1 MNRITRRGF
10 CLAGLIGVSLL
21 LFYGGKLDAE
31 SPEGVQSKP
40 PSISIYDEEN
50 LLEITIEDVGKY
62 HGDICPCLLA
72 GFRVT
77 QLAISQLW
85 KDEVPGREDFRIISA
100 FPGQGSQD
108 AFEFITRAKTRGDF
122 TLELP
127 EGTSASSITVD
138 NWVFSFIRKSTDE
151 RVRIRLKEE
160 VFPERF
166 FELRKKVK
174 SEPATSEEK
183 EAFGRTKQEL
193 KDRLMSLPANK
204 LFGFQANDDEEE

>member
-1 MNRITRRGF
+1 M
-10 CLAGLIGVSLL
+10 AIGLL
-21 LFYGGKLDAE
+21 LLCGGESVAN
-31 SPEGVQSKP
+31 SPEKVTTEILP
-40 PSISIYDEEN
+40 VFVYDEGN

-77 QLAISQLW
+77 QFAISQLW
-85 KDEVPGREDFRIISA
+85 KDEIPERKDFRIVSA

-127 EGTSASSITVD
+127 EGTSALSTTVD
-138 NWVFSFIRKSTDE
+138 NWAFSFVRKSTDE
-151 RVRIRLKEE
+151 RVRIRFKKE

-166 FELRKKVK
+166 FELRKKV
-174 SEPATSEEK
+174 EEQAATSEEK
-183 EAFGRTKQEL
+183 GAFGRARQEL
-193 KDRLMSLPANK
+193 KDRLMSLPANE
-204 LFGFQANDDEEE
+204 LFGFQANDDEGE